1 METRKVDL
9 LELSDSERDKV
20 LKQAKSYLQQQKEE
34 VKMYKGLTS
43 IFLSVLAFFQ

>member
-34 VKMYKGLTS
+34 AKITRALDQGS
-43 IFLSVLAFFQ
+43 